1 MPKMKMKVKVYFYHL
16 FMLAIVMLLC
26 FYLVYRDMKRI
37 ENNVLGIFNRVGTLE
52 KMNNETSIKVNQII
66 ERNNVVSQQ
75 LPLQEGYIE
84 EGYED
89 ININNENSKME
100 EVNNIMRNVINL
112 NENVLNNQNEAEPRV
127 EEAGEEEEVVVEAE
141 EEVVVEAEEEVE
153 ADINPKDEQGVL
165 DLLDSIE
172 NNEDVEDLSGL
183 DEETLLGK
191 TNLELK
197 NFLKS
202 RNLPNTGSKK
212 KLVNAILHNN
222 N

>member
-1 MPKMKMKVKVYFYHL
+1 
-16 FMLAIVMLLC
+16 MLAIVMLLC

-52 KMNNETSIKVNQII
+52 KMNNETSIKVNQLI
-66 ERNNVVSQQ
+66 ERNNVVSEQ
-75 LPLQEGYIE
+75 LPLEEGYID
-84 EGYED
+84 EGYEEM
-89 ININNENSKME
+89 NINNEESKME

-112 NENVLNNQNEAEPRV
+112 NENVLNNQNQAESSV
-127 EEAGEEEEVVVEAE
+127 EEAGEEEVVVESEEQVVVETE
-141 EEVVVEAEEEVE
+141 EEVAVEDEEQVE
-153 ADINPKDEQGVL
+153 TDINPKDEQGVL

-172 NNEDVEDLSGL
+172 NNEEVEDLSGL

-191 TNLELK
+191 TNQELK
-197 NFLKS
+197 NYLKS

-212 KLVNAILHNN
+212 KLVNTILHNN

>member
-1 MPKMKMKVKVYFYHL
+1 
-16 FMLAIVMLLC
+16 
-26 FYLVYRDMKRI
+26 
-37 ENNVLGIFNRVGTLE
+37 E
-52 KMNNETSIKVNQII
+52 KMNNETSIKVNQLI
-66 ERNNVVSQQ
+66 ETNNVISQE
-75 LPLQEGYIE
+75 LPLQEAYIE

-89 ININNENSKME
+89 INVNNEESKME

-112 NENVLNNQNEAEPRV
+112 NENVLNNQNQAETSV
-127 EEAGEEEEVVVEAE
+127 EEAGEEEEVVVESEEQVVVETE
-141 EEVVVEAEEEVE
+141 EEVAVEDEEQVE
-153 ADINPKDEQGVL
+153 TDINPKDEQGVL

-172 NNEDVEDLSGL
+172 NNEEVEDLNGL

-191 TNLELK
+191 TNQELK
-197 NFLKS
+197 NYLKS